1 MSTDHPGEHRPE
13 LMTSGIAAPMMSPSE
28 EPHIRGNPRLTTPEG
43 KVAERHMDGRFDR
56 PAAAGAVA
64 HNVRIIHANQ
74 EPDRLGRAEM
84 PESSIRRLVALE
96 ARNRELADEVER
108 IRADCRDLR
117 SQLADIGSSRPALAP
132 EATRARA
139 PAGREDEQPPD
150 EDNGR
155 CLERDLHHGIQ
166 NELVALVIKLGLA
179 ERDPGAPPE
188 LGGTLAAQAARAEA
202 TLDSVHE
209 IAQRIYPPLLADAI
223 VVEALREQAAR
234 GSIGMSSDGMT
245 PWRTEQVGQAM
256 YFSCL
261 EAIQNVVRNAGRAA
275 RRRSRVHHGR
285 RRMLRV
291 PLAGCTRG
299 APRGRGARRRWN
311 RRRLFIGPGGG

>member
-1 MSTDHPGEHRPE
+1 
-13 LMTSGIAAPMMSPSE
+13 
-28 EPHIRGNPRLTTPEG
+28 
-43 KVAERHMDGRFDR
+43 MDGRFAR
-56 PAAAGAVA
+56 HAAAGAVA
-64 HNVRIIHANQ
+64 HNARIIHAHQ

-84 PESSIRRLVALE
+84 PESSSRRLVALE
-96 ARNRELADEVER
+96 ARSRELADEVER

-150 EDNGR
+150 EDNGQ

-166 NELVALVIKLGLA
+166 NELMALVIKLGLA

-202 TLDSVHE
+202 TLDSVRE

-245 PWRTEQVGQAM
+245 PRRTEQAGQAM

-261 EAIQNVVRNAGRAA
+261 EAIQNVVRNAGRATQA
-275 RRRSRVHHGR
+275 TLPSTPGTPPNAEGP
-285 RRMLRV
+285 
-291 PLAGCTRG
+291 PLWLHKGSASGS
-299 APRGRGARRRWN
+299 PN
-311 RRRLFIGPGGG
+311 